1 MTGSAGLVAA
11 GVVALTVRMV
21 LSLAVVMAV
30 IAVAYL
36 YAKRRGARGSAGARP
51 GRTLRMPRR
60 AGGRNAATA
69 LEVVGRVGLT
79 RGAAAV
85 AVRFGDRVVLL
96 AAGETGSTS
105 LVGEMPAAEWDEAHV
120 VREPLEF
127 PGPRTVPTE
136 PRPGF
141 VEALR
146 LATARRAG

>member
-1 MTGSAGLVAA
+1 MTGFAGLVAA
-11 GVVALTVRMV
+11 GIVALTVRML
-21 LSLAVVMAV
+21 LSLAAVMAV
-30 IAVAYL
+30 IAVAYV
-36 YAKRRGARGSAGARP
+36 YAKRRGARGRGGARP

-60 AGGRNAATA
+60 ASARSTASA

-96 AAGETGSTS
+96 AAGETGATS
-105 LVGEMPAAEWDEAHV
+105 LVGEMAAAEWDEAHV

-127 PGPRTVPTE
+127 PGPRTVPAE
-136 PRPGF
+136 PRPGL

-146 LATARRAG
+146 LATSRRVG